1 MTTLHISKHLVK
13 SFYYFLIFTSQT
25 ALLTLNFMAFLLQG
39 LFPVFLMLCRS
50 WTVAFIN
57 RLSWRIEDFERPKI
71 CV

>member
-1 MTTLHISKHLVK
+1 MTTWQVSGHLVRT
-13 SFYYFLIFTSQT
+13 FYYFMVFTSQT

-50 WTVAFIN
+50 WTISFIN
-57 RLSWRIEDFERPKI
+57 RLSWRIEDLEKKKI